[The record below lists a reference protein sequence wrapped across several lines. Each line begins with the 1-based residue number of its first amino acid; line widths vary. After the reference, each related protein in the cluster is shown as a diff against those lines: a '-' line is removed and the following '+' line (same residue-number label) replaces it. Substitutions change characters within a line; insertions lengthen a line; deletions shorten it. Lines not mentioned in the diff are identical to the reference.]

1 MAAVQ
6 LSLALDCA
14 PEAVRAHGLRT
25 AHPRPLVSFG
35 KQPGRQF
42 NSFRTTPK
50 RAWSYPELEYG
61 NAGSSYAALVLD
73 CDDPA
78 ALKRGMGDLPD
89 PNWIVWRLSNHHAH
103 VAWTLANPVHQ
114 HATSRLE
121 PLRYLAWIAEYYAHA
136 VGADPSYAGVLA
148 HNPAPRYRT
157 EFSTTWARRDP
168 YELGELA
175 TVIPFGW
182 EPPKVRQTGV
192 GRNVDL
198 FESLLK
204 WAARRE
210 NEAVS
215 VLSAAM
221 IVNQQF
227 TVALPQSEVSA
238 TARSV
243 EKYRKQ
249 WAARGWHCP
258 RWIAKQ
264 AARSAKQTGKARQSS
279 ASREASNEMLRP
291 WEAEGISRA
300 WWYRKRQ
307 RSKSRLSPT
316 QIRELL

>member
-1 MAAVQ
+1 M
-6 LSLALDCA
+6 SW
-14 PEAVRAHGLRT
+14 
-25 AHPRPLVSFG
+25 G
-35 KQPGRQF
+35 KRPGRPF
-42 NSFRTTPK
+42 SSFRTSPAK
-50 RAWSYPELEYG
+50 AWRYPELEYG
-61 NAGSSYAALVLD
+61 KAGSSYAALVLD

-136 VGADPSYAGVLA
+136 VGADPGYAGVLA

-157 EFSTTWARRDP
+157 EYSTTWGCRTP
-168 YELGELA
+168 YTLGDLA
-175 TVIPFGW
+175 NVIPFGW

-204 WAARRE
+204 WAARHE
-210 NEAVS
+210 NINVT

-221 IVNQQF
+221 IINQQF
-227 TVALPQSEVSA
+227 TSPLTQSEVAA

-243 EKYRKQ
+243 ERYREQ

-264 AARSAKQTGKARQSS
+264 SSRGKASGKARRHGSI
-279 ASREASNEMLRP
+279 EAAKP

-307 RSKSRLSPT
+307 RSKSRLEPT
-316 QIRELL
+316 QISPL